1 MWLAFEV
8 NLLVQL
14 QKGLVTYD
22 ILQVTS
28 KGLILALLRLKIK
41 HITMKIFIT
50 CICGFVGSTLARYLI
65 ESDAS
70 YEVFGIDNFVR
81 PGSWLNKSVLEK
93 NGIKVFHG
101 DIRLASDLEVI
112 PKVDWVIDAAANP
125 SVLAGVDGKTSSLQL
140 VQNNLLSTVN
150 LLEYCKKHQAG
161 FILLSTSRVYS
172 IPGLSG
178 LKMQVQN
185 NVFVPDAN
193 QEFPLGIS
201 SAGVSEQYSTNAP
214 ISLYGSTKL
223 ASEQLALEYGI
234 TYNFPVWINRCG
246 VMAGPRQFG
255 HPGQGIFAYW
265 IHSFKEKRPLKYI
278 GFGGSGFQVRDCLH
292 PKDLISLFQK
302 QFNEPLNTNKPKVMN
317 ISGGLKSTMS
327 LAQLSVW
334 CQKRFGST
342 IVEQTNTER
351 PFDIPWMVLDAQKA
365 NQVWNWEAMTS
376 IEQILEEIAAFA
388 ETQKDWCALSAS

>member
-1 MWLAFEV
+1 
-8 NLLVQL
+8 
-14 QKGLVTYD
+14 
-22 ILQVTS
+22 
-28 KGLILALLRLKIK
+28 
-41 HITMKIFIT
+41 MKIFIT
-50 CICGFVGSTLARYLI
+50 GICGFVGSTLAKCLI

-70 YEVFGIDNFVR
+70 YQVFGIDNLVR
-81 PGSWLNKSVLEK
+81 PGSWLNKSILEK
-93 NGIKVFHG
+93 EGIKVFHG

-112 PKVDWVIDAAANP
+112 PKADWVIDAAANP

-150 LLEYCKKHQAG
+150 LLEYCKKHKAG

-172 IPGLSG
+172 IPGLSA
-178 LKMQVQN
+178 LKMQVQKD
-185 NVFVPDAN
+185 VFVPDAN
-193 QEFPLGIS
+193 QTFPFGIS
-201 SAGVSEQYSTNAP
+201 TKGVSEQYTTEPP

-246 VMAGPRQFG
+246 VMAGLGQFG

-292 PKDLISLFQK
+292 PRDLISLLQK
-302 QFNEPLNTNKPKVMN
+302 QFLEPLDTNKPKIVN
-317 ISGGLKSTMS
+317 ISGGLNSAMS
-327 LAQLSVW
+327 LAQLSAW
-334 CQKRFGST
+334 CQMRFGSNA
-342 IVEQTNTER
+342 VEQTNTER

-365 NQVWNWEAMTS
+365 SQIWGWEPQRS
-376 IEQILEEIAAFA
+376 VEQILEEIASFA
-388 ETQKDWCALSAS
+388 ETKDDWCILSAS